1 MLSAGYIR
9 NPQVRVEVN
18 QYKSQ
23 FVYVIG
29 EVRAP
34 GKITMTGTTM
44 TLLEALAL
52 AGSPTSSASNE
63 VIVVHPNRPNAG
75 NAQPGTDVEG
85 ARITV
90 NRKDLELGKAG
101 QDIVLQ
107 DGDIINVP
115 SAQHFYIT
123 GMVRNPGTF
132 VLDPGMSIQQA
143 IALAGGLNERADRRI
158 KISRSVGG
166 SSPESRWKTRSN
178 PAIRS
183 RLADGFRLQRPTQR
197 SWNTQKIFCVLRAG
211 AIVVTPCNARDGIQR
226 PAGRRR
232 VKSRRHSCEPSTRR
246 AFVGASSTRGI
257 RRPVDW
263 PGPIVEVLPFHLP
276 LRGLANTV
284 PPRPA
289 VLQTRPLALQIAL
302 ASPVRSVSRGF
313 GARLT
318 FNPAIVHPTDRARLG
333 PGAFISF
340 ATADPPWSGISRLPR
355 PGG

>member
-1 MLSAGYIR
+1 MENNVTIVILLIVAAAPSPLNAQARATSQKPAPQTQPAKPAPYQPEFVIPNPQPASGQAPASATPTTPVNPVSYKIGLQDEVKITVFDEPELSTMYRVESDGSISFPLIGRVQAAGATLSELQQRITTMLSAGYIR

-143 IALAGGLNERADRRI
+143 IALAGGLNERGSDRRI
-158 KISRSVGG
+158 KISRLVKGKLTELG
-166 SSPESRWKTRSN
+166 VALE
-178 PAIRS
+178 
-183 RLADGFRLQRPTQR
+183 D
-197 SWNTQKIFCVLRAG
+197 KIQPG
-211 AIVVTPCNARDGIQR
+211 DTITIS
-226 PAGRRR
+226 GR
-232 VKSRRHSCEPSTRR
+232 
-246 AFVGASSTRGI
+246 F
-257 RRPVDW
+257 
-263 PGPIVEVLPFHLP
+263 F
-276 LRGLANTV
+276 
-284 PPRPA
+284 
-289 VLQTRPLALQIAL
+289 
-302 ASPVRSVSRGF
+302 
-313 GARLT
+313 
-318 FNPAIVHPTDRARLG
+318 
-333 PGAFISF
+333 
-340 ATADPPWSGISRLPR
+340 
-355 PGG
+355 

>member
-1 MLSAGYIR
+1 MEKIVTIAILLALAAAAQPLSAQATAPSRTSAAQTGPQTPSAPPAPVNPASYKIGLNDEVKITVFDEPDLTSMYRVDADGSISFPLIGRVDAAGKTLAELQRRITTMLAAGYLR

-63 VIVVHPNRPNAG
+63 VIVVHPNRPNTGATSPSG
-75 NAQPGTDVEG
+75 ADVEG

-101 QDIVLQ
+101 QDVVLQ

-143 IALAGGLNERADRRI
+143 IALAGGLNERGSDRRI
-158 KISRSVGG
+158 KISR
-166 SSPESRWKTRSN
+166 
-178 PAIRS
+178 
-183 RLADGFRLQRPTQR
+183 
-197 SWNTQKIFCVLRAG
+197 
-211 AIVVTPCNARDGIQR
+211 IVNG
-226 PAGRRR
+226 
-232 VKSRRHSCEPSTRR
+232 K
-246 AFVGASSTRGI
+246 
-257 RRPVDW
+257 
-263 PGPIVEVLPFHLP
+263 
-276 LRGLANTV
+276 
-284 PPRPA
+284 
-289 VLQTRPLALQIAL
+289 
-302 ASPVRSVSRGF
+302 
-313 GARLT
+313 LT
-318 FNPAIVHPTDRARLG
+318 E
-333 PGAFISF
+333 
-340 ATADPPWSGISRLPR
+340 
-355 PGG
+355 

>member
-1 MLSAGYIR
+1 MENNVTIVILLILSAAPAPLSAQAPAKSQRPAPQTQPAKPAPQPEFGVPRPAAASAQTPVPSTATTSVNQASYKIGLQDEVKITVFDEPELSTMYRVDADGSISFPLIGRVQAAGTTLSELQQRITTMLSSGYIR

-63 VIVVHPNRPNAG
+63 VIVVHPNRPNAA
-75 NAQPGTDVEG
+75 NAPPGTDVEG

-101 QDIVLQ
+101 QDVALQ

-143 IALAGGLNERADRRI
+143 IALAGGLNDRGSDRRI
-158 KISRSVGG
+158 KISRLVKGKLTELG
-166 SSPESRWKTRSN
+166 VTLE
-178 PAIRS
+178 
-183 RLADGFRLQRPTQR
+183 D
-197 SWNTQKIFCVLRAG
+197 KIQPG
-211 AIVVTPCNARDGIQR
+211 DTITIS
-226 PAGRRR
+226 GR
-232 VKSRRHSCEPSTRR
+232 
-246 AFVGASSTRGI
+246 F
-257 RRPVDW
+257 
-263 PGPIVEVLPFHLP
+263 F
-276 LRGLANTV
+276 
-284 PPRPA
+284 
-289 VLQTRPLALQIAL
+289 
-302 ASPVRSVSRGF
+302 
-313 GARLT
+313 
-318 FNPAIVHPTDRARLG
+318 
-333 PGAFISF
+333 
-340 ATADPPWSGISRLPR
+340 
-355 PGG
+355 